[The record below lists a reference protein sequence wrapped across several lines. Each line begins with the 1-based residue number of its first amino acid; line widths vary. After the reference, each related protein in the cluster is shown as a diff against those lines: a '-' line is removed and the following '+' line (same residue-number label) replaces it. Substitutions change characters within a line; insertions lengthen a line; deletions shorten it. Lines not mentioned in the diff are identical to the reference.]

1 MPVRIWGLDR
11 LAYTHVHVYI
21 HNKPPP
27 QTQIHTPQIQSS
39 YWPQGNV
46 QRTPY
51 RTWLTWAAA
60 AGYNVLYIPL
70 RDEIAARYD
79 AQKAL
84 AWFEG
89 VEGLAYGYHSMLWGW
104 VDTLRDNYPC
114 LPPDYV
120 RCLEWEVLEVRP
132 SEA

>member
-1 MPVRIWGLDR
+1 MEGVGSTDWL
-11 LAYTHVHVYI
+11 LHVHVYTNLLPK
-21 HNKPPP
+21 HPHP
-27 QTQIHTPQIQSS
+27 HPQIESS

-70 RDEIAARYD
+70 RDEVAARYD

-84 AWFEG
+84 VWFEG

-104 VDTLRDNYPC
+104 VDTLRENYPC
-114 LPPDYV
+114 LPPDYG
-120 RCLEWEVLEVRP
+120 RCLEWEFLKVRT
-132 SEA
+132 ERRLR